1 MVPTK
6 LVKNLLPTYL
16 NWIKEVVDIEHSGT
30 VSRFSNSGS
39 MSKPDQE
46 WEEYEIKI
54 KIDYSKLRNRRSC
67 ENPNKWVIASVYSL
81 ENLIGYHQTVC
92 LAYTMHEINLLFGL
106 DYKYEFKIV
115 DSNLQDRPF

>member
-30 VSRFSNSGS
+30 VRKYVGSGVIS
-39 MSKPDQE
+39 TPDQE
-46 WEEYEIKI
+46 WEEYEITI

-67 ENPNKWVIASVYSL
+67 ENPTRWSIVGLYSL

-92 LAYTMHEINLLFGL
+92 LGSTMHEINLLFGL

>member
-30 VSRFSNSGS
+30 VRRYSGS
-39 MSKPDQE
+39 GVLSTADQE

-54 KIDYSKLRNRRSC
+54 KIDYSKVIQHLR
-67 ENPNKWVIASVYSL
+67 
-81 ENLIGYHQTVC
+81 TV
-92 LAYTMHEINLLFGL
+92 
-106 DYKYEFKIV
+106 
-115 DSNLQDRPF
+115 